1 MWTFYTVKEVILLC
15 FVHIFRQ
22 NLQINVFL
30 IHKFFGL
37 KKRCKFATAC
47 NSIEKLF
54 TNISM
59 ENLKFY
65 FSAFLALGIS
75 FQSLYSADFYC
86 APGAKGSGTEAD
98 PGDVSTAITK
108 IGAGETIYLKA
119 GVYEL
124 GSTILI
130 KEDNCGA
137 AGKYKTIR
145 PMEGAEVVFDYSK
158 QSVGAS
164 NRGFVLDG
172 DYWHFYGF
180 TIQNAGDNGMLL
192 SGNNNII
199 EMMVFNDNEDTGLQ
213 ISRYNTSNETLASW
227 PSYNLVKNCTSKN
240 NCDEAT
246 MENADGFAAKLT
258 CGEGNVFD
266 GCMAYNNS
274 DDGWDLYA
282 KEATGPIGVVTIKN
296 SIAFRNG
303 YTEDGRG
310 YGDCDG
316 NGFKLGGAGVG
327 TAHKVD
333 NCLAFENYNCGF
345 TDNNN
350 PKLGSISNCTAFNNN
365 VSTKG
370 KPNFSVYRCTNCDFD
385 NLISYYTKNSCND
398 KYVGTYNNGVYYNS
412 GYYKVLTDT
421 QVSNG
426 SKIGT
431 KFTGFDDNVFISLN
445 VGAMGTDFHKLW
457 RNEDGSLNPKGFA
470 ETKLDGEYASMGYRM
485 SNGDLPTPEEP
496 VNPEPEEPEVDD
508 PVIPET
514 PDDPVYTEAPT
525 ITKRGSGSSTQ
536 TITLG
541 EAIQSFGYSFTNADG
556 LEFVGLPEG
565 LEVSPNGD
573 GRMDVSGTPVAAG
586 EYTVTVKTVGGLTEV
601 TKNFTIKVSEASD
614 VKSIKDKCL
623 EVYSIGNGAIELVSS
638 VEKEVDVTILSMD
651 GLVILETLLKESE
664 VVTGL
669 SGVVIIIAEEDGARS
684 FRKVLVR

>member
-1 MWTFYTVKEVILLC
+1 MKNFRSVLATILMGSVC
-15 FVHIFRQ
+15 H
-22 NLQINVFL
+22 
-30 IHKFFGL
+30 GL
-37 KKRCKFATAC
+37 FA
-47 NSIEKLF
+47 
-54 TNISM
+54 
-59 ENLKFY
+59 
-65 FSAFLALGIS
+65 
-75 FQSLYSADFYC
+75 ADYYC
-86 APGAKGSGTEAD
+86 APGANGSGTESD
-98 PGDVSTAITK
+98 PGDVISAVKK
-108 IGAGETIYLKA
+108 IGAGETIYLKE
-119 GVYEL
+119 GVYKFS
-124 GSTILI
+124 STILI
-130 KEDNCGA
+130 EEENSGT
-137 AGKYKTIR
+137 AGKLKTIK
-145 PMEGAEVVFDYSK
+145 PVEGAEVVLDFSG
-158 QSVGAS
+158 QSAGAS

-180 TIQNAGDNGMLL
+180 TITNAGDNGMLL
-192 SGNNNII
+192 SGSNNII
-199 EMMVFNDNEDTGLQ
+199 EMMVFDDNEDTGLQ
-213 ISRYNTSNETLASW
+213 ISRYNTSNTTLASW
-227 PSYNLVKNCTSKN
+227 PSNNLVKNCTSKN

-282 KEATGPIGVVTIKN
+282 KEETGPIGVVTIQN
-296 SIAFRNG
+296 CVAFRNG

-327 TAHKVD
+327 SAHKVN

-350 PKLGSISNCTAFNNN
+350 PKLASISNCTAFNNN
-365 VSTKG
+365 VKGGG

-398 KYVGTYNNGVYYNS
+398 KYVGSYNNGVYYNS

-421 QVSNG
+421 KVSNG

-445 VGAMGTDFHKLW
+445 VGAMGTDFHKTW

-496 VNPEPEEPEVDD
+496 VNPEPEEPVNPEPEDPEVDD
-508 PVIPET
+508 PVIPDT

-573 GRMDVSGTPVAAG
+573 GRMDISGTPVAAG

-601 TKNFTIKVSEASD
+601 TKNFTIKVSETSEVA
-614 VKSIKDKCL
+614 VIKDKCF
-623 EVYSIGNGAIELVSS
+623 EVYSIGNGAIEMVSS
-638 VEKEVDVTILSMD
+638 VEKEIDVTILSME
-651 GLVILETLLKESE
+651 GLVILETQLKESK
-664 VVTGL
+664 VVSGL
-669 SGVVIIIAEEDGARS
+669 SGVVVIVAEEDGIRTI
-684 FRKVLVR
+684 RKVLVR